1 MEIILAETAGFCFGV
16 KRAIDTVYEK
26 TSGNIPIYTFGPIIH
41 NEEVV
46 KDLENKGVHVID
58 NIEEISTLTSG
69 IVIIRSHGVSKE
81 LYDEMSNNKN
91 ITLVDCTCPFVKR
104 IHNICYKDTL
114 EGKNVIVIGD
124 AGHPEVDGIQGW
136 CNGKSIVI
144 NNIDEANSFYA
155 EKDASF
161 TVVSQTTF
169 NENKFKELVDILKKM
184 DYDINVVNT
193 ICNATSERQEEA
205 AKVAGMVD
213 MMIVIGGKSSSNSKK
228 LFEICKEKCENT
240 VFIQTADD
248 LKNVFK
254 GDARVIGITAG
265 ASTPKNIIEE
275 VQSYVRRNDI

>member
-58 NIEEISTLTSG
+58 NIEEIPNLTSG

-144 NNIDEANSFYA
+144 NNIDEANSFVA
-155 EKDASF
+155 EKDSCF

-169 NENKFKELVDILKKM
+169 NYKKFQDLVEIIDKKV
-184 DYDINVVNT
+184 YDIY
-193 ICNATSERQEEA
+193 
-205 AKVAGMVD
+205 
-213 MMIVIGGKSSSNSKK
+213 MIPRS
-228 LFEICKEKCENT
+228 
-240 VFIQTADD
+240 
-248 LKNVFK
+248 
-254 GDARVIGITAG
+254 
-265 ASTPKNIIEE
+265 
-275 VQSYVRRNDI
+275 